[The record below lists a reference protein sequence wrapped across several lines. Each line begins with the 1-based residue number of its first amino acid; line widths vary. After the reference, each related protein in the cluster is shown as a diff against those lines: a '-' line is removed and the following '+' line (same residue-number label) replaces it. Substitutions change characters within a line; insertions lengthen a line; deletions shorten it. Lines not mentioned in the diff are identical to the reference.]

1 MVFTFLEQQQV
12 VLCEPWD
19 ESNVS
24 RMTHS
29 TMYGSAEMVFHTHI
43 YMYSLPVDL
52 MFIFLT

>member
-1 MVFTFLEQQQV
+1 M